1 METSIYYF
9 SGTGNSLYLAKKL
22 SEGIPGS
29 NLYSIPKFQGGH
41 VVSSEV
47 LGLVFPT
54 HALDVPV
61 MVKDFIQKVDV
72 SKVKYIFSIVTCG
85 DKIGNTI
92 VYLDELLRSKKS
104 KLDYGLEVKLADNS
118 IYYKTP
124 DIEIEKRFKELDTI
138 LARASCDIL
147 NRNRN
152 IDSYSKFTK
161 WSFMSVA
168 LKMAMKYYL
177 KDGKKKV
184 SSEKC
189 IRCGLCEK
197 ICPSKNISNIDGNMV
212 FGENCVNCYGCINW
226 CPKEAISFGK
236 INVHDGKQYRC
247 AGIKADELKV

>member
-9 SGTGNSLYLAKKL
+9 SGTGNSLYAAKKL
-22 SEGIPGS
+22 LEKIPDS
-29 NLYSIPKFQGGH
+29 KLYSIPKLQGEH
-41 VVSSEV
+41 VVNSEFM
-47 LGLVFPT
+47 GLVFPT

-61 MVKDFIQKVDV
+61 IVKDFIQKVDI

-85 DKIGNTI
+85 DKAGNTI
-92 VYLDELLRSKKS
+92 VYLDELLKSKKG

-124 DIEIEKRFKELDTI
+124 NTEIEKRFRELDTA
-138 LARASCDIL
+138 LARVSSDIL

-152 IDSYSKFTK
+152 MDSYSKFAK
-161 WSFMSVA
+161 WSLMSLA

-189 IRCGLCEK
+189 IHCGLCEK
-197 ICPSKNISNIDGNMV
+197 LCPSKNISNIEGNMV
-212 FGENCVNCYGCINW
+212 FGKNCVNCYGCINW
-226 CPKEAISFGK
+226 CPKGAISFGK
-236 INVHDGKQYRC
+236 INVHNGNQYRC
-247 AGIKADELKV
+247 AGVKAEELKF